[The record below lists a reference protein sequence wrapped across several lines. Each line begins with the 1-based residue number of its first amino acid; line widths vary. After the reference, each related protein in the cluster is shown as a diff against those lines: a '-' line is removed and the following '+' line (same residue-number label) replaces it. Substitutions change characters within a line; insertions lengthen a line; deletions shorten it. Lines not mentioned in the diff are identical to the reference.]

1 MCNLSHFQCLNQV
14 VNGLDSRGFSL
25 ESPEMVEAYM
35 KRNMLGIKPETR
47 IHRIFQSD
55 FLEADILH
63 NRITLPAASAGSWK
77 DPLENPLANVSG
89 VDEVTGSRIDYGT
102 LVRSFHG
109 LCWTKRERPTLSDWS
124 SFSHGKPAT
133 RITTSAGKLI
143 ARLVNRDDNNYM
155 NRTWLVKVEY
165 DQEDHIKALQN
176 TTEALNR
183 MESTGVLLILAAATV
198 RSSFEDESE
207 VRLLYDT
214 SLLPRPSEV
223 TLDESKGLLHI
234 PFDWND
240 FIEKS
245 EGGPPC

>member
-14 VNGLDSRGFSL
+14 VNRLDSRGFSL

-109 LCWTKRERPTLSDWS
+109 LCWTKRGSPSGAGTSECER
-124 SFSHGKPAT
+124 
-133 RITTSAGKLI
+133 
-143 ARLVNRDDNNYM
+143 
-155 NRTWLVKVEY
+155 
-165 DQEDHIKALQN
+165 
-176 TTEALNR
+176 
-183 MESTGVLLILAAATV
+183 
-198 RSSFEDESE
+198 
-207 VRLLYDT
+207 
-214 SLLPRPSEV
+214 
-223 TLDESKGLLHI
+223 
-234 PFDWND
+234 
-240 FIEKS
+240 
-245 EGGPPC
+245 